1 MFISQAVIAV
11 IFRLFNFGLVI
22 ILATYAFKKYV
33 LPNVF
38 VVMAQKE
45 SEQEF
50 LSSQQILL
58 ERKQVELD
66 QLTKQEALLCDNFKI
81 KIDQWKRVVEE
92 ESFLQKQ
99 EQAARLIFLEKK
111 DAEKAVWQ
119 KKLLIQRIVS
129 QKVSSDLES
138 SLSDYFKNEDAGA
151 DYLEKIVYFMNERL
165 L

>member
-11 IFRLFNFGLVI
+11 IFRLFNFGLVLM
-22 ILATYAFKKYV
+22 LAAYAFKKYV

-38 VVMAQKE
+38 VIMAQKE

-99 EQAARLIFLEKK
+99 EQAARLI
-111 DAEKAVWQ
+111 
-119 KKLLIQRIVS
+119 
-129 QKVSSDLES
+129 
-138 SLSDYFKNEDAGA
+138 
-151 DYLEKIVYFMNERL
+151 
-165 L
+165 